1 MDLNTG
7 RKELFFPADER
18 RSLRGGLA
26 MVMRL
31 VLLVALESVMVFAQ
45 TPRPGA
51 PTPSQPASKSGQPD
65 AGPTN
70 ELQMK
75 SIDQVLHD
83 DARLSAKL
91 QDMLP
96 ADVSP
101 QQACV
106 GFKTLEQCVTA
117 IHLAQNLKVPF
128 ADLKAKT
135 TGKGSVGLQKAIEQ
149 MAANANSKDELKKAK
164 KQAADD
170 MKGTSLFGKL
180 SLMDLLGLLSKPIP
194 A

>member
-1 MDLNTG
+1 
-7 RKELFFPADER
+7 
-18 RSLRGGLA
+18 
-26 MVMRL
+26 MVMKF
-31 VLLVALESVMVFAQ
+31 VVLVALAAVMVFAQ
-45 TPRPGA
+45 TPTRGA
-51 PTPSQPASKSGQPD
+51 PTPSQPASNSDRPD

-75 SIDQVLHD
+75 SIEQVLHD
-83 DARLSAKL
+83 DARLSGKL
-91 QDMLP
+91 QEMLP
-96 ADVSP
+96 ADMSP
-101 QQACV
+101 QQACA

-117 IHLAQNLKVPF
+117 IHLAQNLKLPF

-149 MAANANSKDELKKAK
+149 MVANANAKDELKKAK

-170 MKGTSLFGKL
+170 MKGTNLFGQPFL
-180 SLMDLLGLLSKPIP
+180 HEQVIPPSKPIP

>member
-1 MDLNTG
+1 ML
-7 RKELFFPADER
+7 
-18 RSLRGGLA
+18 
-26 MVMRL
+26 MRL
-31 VLLVALESVMVFAQ
+31 VVLVALESTMALAQ
-45 TPRPGA
+45 VPTRGT
-51 PTPSQPASKSGQPD
+51 PTPSQPASNSGRPD

-70 ELQMK
+70 DLQMK

-91 QDMLP
+91 QEMLP
-96 ADVSP
+96 SDMSP
-101 QQACV
+101 QQACA

-117 IHLAQNLKVPF
+117 IHLAQNLKLPF

-149 MAANANSKDELKKAK
+149 MAANANAKEELKKAK

-170 MKGTSLFGKL
+170 MKNTNLFGQL
-180 SLMDLLGLLSKPIP
+180 SPQERRQVLLATL
-194 A
+194 

>member
-1 MDLNTG
+1 
-7 RKELFFPADER
+7 
-18 RSLRGGLA
+18 
-26 MVMRL
+26 MVMKF
-31 VLLVALESVMVFAQ
+31 VVLVALNSVMAFAQ
-45 TPRPGA
+45 VPTHGA
-51 PTPSQPASKSGQPD
+51 PSPSQSAGNPGRPE

-75 SIDQVLHD
+75 SIEQVLHD

-96 ADVSP
+96 ADMTP
-101 QQACV
+101 QQACA

-117 IHLAQNLKVPF
+117 IHLAQNLKLPF

-135 TGKGSVGLQKAIEQ
+135 TGKRSVGLQKAIEQ

-170 MKGTSLFGKL
+170 MKGTNLFGWL
-180 SLMDLLGLLSKPIP
+180 SLREQMAPLSKRIP

>member
-1 MDLNTG
+1 VQIVAAQPFLE
-7 RKELFFPADER
+7 RKLKMLSR
-18 RSLRGGLA
+18 
-26 MVMRL
+26 
-31 VLLVALESVMVFAQ
+31 LVALVVLQSVMAFSQVP
-45 TPRPGA
+45 THGA
-51 PTPSQPASKSGQPD
+51 PTPSQPASNPGPPE

-96 ADVSP
+96 ADLSP
-101 QQACV
+101 QQACA
-106 GFKTLEQCVTA
+106 GFKTLEQCITA
-117 IHLAQNLKVPF
+117 IHLAQNLKLPF

-149 MAANANSKDELKKAK
+149 MVVNANAKNELKKAK

-170 MKGTSLFGKL
+170 MKGTSLFGQL
-180 SLMDLLGLLSKPIP
+180 SLQDQMVSLSKPIP